1 MALDSYHSIIAE
13 EAAALGVSPEI
24 HQDDFIFRFLFEN
37 PVFPSKEDAIKYYF
51 NDGQNSAKKLFEILI
66 ATCKFDHLQK
76 IRLLEFASGFGCVTR
91 HLKKTMP
98 QVEITACDIHKEAV
112 DFITKRLAVSAV
124 LSASQPEQLKIKS
137 KYDAVFALS
146 FFSHMPKTS
155 FTRWMKQLL
164 SFTKPG
170 GFLVFTTHGQ
180 QSIKFLPNVQF
191 DQSGFGFQPSSEQKD
206 LDTAEYGSACTKP
219 EYVIGQIFSIPG
231 ARLIT
236 FGEAIWWKH
245 QDLYIIQRID

>member
-1 MALDSYHSIIAE
+1 MAFDSYHSIIAE
-13 EAAALGVSPEI
+13 EAAALGVSSEI

-37 PVFPSKEDAIKYYF
+37 PSFTSKENAIKYYF
-51 NDGQNSAKKLFEILI
+51 NDGQNSAKIISEILFT
-66 ATCKFDHLQK
+66 TCKFDHIQK
-76 IRLLEFASGFGCVTR
+76 IRLLEFASGYGCVTR
-91 HLKKTMP
+91 HLKKTIP
-98 QVEITACDIHKEAV
+98 QVEIIACDIHNEAV
-112 DFITKRLAVSAV
+112 DFISKRLAVSAMI
-124 LSASQPEQLKIKS
+124 SASQPEQLKMKN

-170 GFLVFTTHGQ
+170 GFLIFTTHGQ

-191 DQSGFGFQPSSEQKD
+191 DQSGFWFQTSSEQKD
-206 LDTAEYGSACTKP
+206 LDTTEYGLACTRP
-219 EYVIGQIFSIPG
+219 EFVIGQIFSTPG
-231 ARLIT
+231 ASLVKYE
-236 FGEAIWWKH
+236 EAFWWKH